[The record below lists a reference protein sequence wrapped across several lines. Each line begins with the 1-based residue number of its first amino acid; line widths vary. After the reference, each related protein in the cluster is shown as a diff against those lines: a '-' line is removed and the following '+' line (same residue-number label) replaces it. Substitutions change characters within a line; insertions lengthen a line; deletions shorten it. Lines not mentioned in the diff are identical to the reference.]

1 MIYAIPGRKPRARN
15 KGRVMKKL
23 LTENNLFK
31 IKLLRNIL
39 IAALVLV
46 TLLSLYNIFFIY
58 PAFTELLIKST
69 KTDAVRATRHLA
81 TSVFDQYSEITQDVF
96 RQPFVREVQ
105 IFKKDFDLLKLKI
118 YSAEGQSIFS
128 TDPHDRNVNKAHF
141 HEVIAKGQV
150 YANIVAKN
158 RKSLEGQTVTSDV
171 VETYVPIMKDD
182 AFLGAFEIYYD
193 ITNRKKQL
201 DNLSLRSNIVLA
213 VLTVV
218 LLFAIIVLFFK
229 ENKNTDERRR
239 AETALRKSEE
249 KLAGILNAMPD
260 PIIVV
265 DGNINIIWS
274 NLAAPAFFGPDL
286 VGRHCCKEFNAFRKP
301 GISNYVERCFA
312 DGQSHEYEAEIQC
325 VDGVRKTFWCTV
337 SAATGADDGTPKT
350 IIVVYRDVTE
360 KKLLE
365 AETARACQLASV
377 GELAAGV
384 AHEINNPINGII
396 NCAQMLIDEEGISGE
411 QHEISQR
418 IFKAGKRIAMI
429 VRNLLSFARDHEED
443 LKPVHIQRIISDS
456 LDLTAAQLRNDGI
469 DLKVD
474 IPNEIPMIKARIHQ
488 MQQVFLNLIS
498 NARYALNQK
507 FTVPHEDK
515 VLEIRGTTVNDNGR
529 KYVRLVF
536 LDHGPGITAD
546 DLDRICDPFFST
558 KPIGEGT
565 GLGLSVSH
573 AILKDHGGRLSFK
586 SKEGQY
592 AKITIHLPVV

>member
-1 MIYAIPGRKPRARN
+1 MRN
-15 KGRVMKKL
+15 L
-23 LTENNLFK
+23 IAESNLFK

-58 PAFTELLIKST
+58 PAFTELLIEST

-81 TSVFDQYSEITQDVF
+81 ASVFDQYSEISRDVF
-96 RQPFVREVQ
+96 RQSFVREVQ
-105 IFKKDFDLLKLKI
+105 IIKKDFGLLKLKI

-128 TDPHDRNVNKAHF
+128 TDPHDRNVNKTHF
-141 HEVIAKGQV
+141 HEVVAKGQV

-158 RKSLEGQTVTSDV
+158 RKSLEGKTVTADV

-193 ITNRKKQL
+193 ITDRKKQL

-218 LLFAIIVLFFK
+218 LLFAISVLFFK
-229 ENKNTDERRR
+229 ENKNTVEHRR
-239 AETALRKSEE
+239 AETALRESEE
-249 KLAGILNAMPD
+249 KLAGILDAVPD

-265 DGNINIIWS
+265 DGGLHIIWS
-274 NLAAPAFFGPDL
+274 NQTASVFFGPDL
-286 VGRHCCKEFNAFRKP
+286 VGRHCCQEINALKKP
-301 GISNYVERCFA
+301 GISSYVERCFA
-312 DGQSHEYEAEIQC
+312 DGQSHEHEAEIQC
-325 VDGVRKTFWCTV
+325 IDGVRKTFWCTV
-337 SAATGADDGTPKT
+337 SVATGADDGTPKAV
-350 IIVVYRDVTE
+350 IVVYRDLTE

-396 NCAQMLIDEEGISGE
+396 NCAQMLIDEDGISGE
-411 QHEISQR
+411 QHEVSQR
-418 IFKAGKRIAMI
+418 ILKAGKRIAMI

-443 LKPVHIQRIISDS
+443 PESVHIQRILSDS
-456 LDLTAAQLRNDGI
+456 LDLTAAQLRSDGI
-469 DLKVD
+469 DLKID
-474 IPNEIPMIKARIHQ
+474 IPDEIPMIKARNHQ

-507 FTVPHEDK
+507 FPAAHNDK
-515 VLEIRGTTVNDNGR
+515 VIEILGTTVNDNGR
-529 KYVRLVF
+529 KYARLVF
-536 LDHGPGITAD
+536 LDHGPGIAPD
-546 DLDRICDPFFST
+546 ILDRICDPFFSS
-558 KPIGEGT
+558 KPLGEGT

-586 SKEGQY
+586 SKEGEY
-592 AKITIHLPVV
+592 TKIIIHLPVV